1 MSTIT
6 LNNPDVNQRK
16 TDFLKF
22 LKGCQEEKFTKKEE
36 KVETARLNP
45 VEEIK
50 TDEQKNEYCEITNAD
65 KDKINTKPEKQRQGD
80 LRKICSKKNNCSF
93 ETVQTT
99 KGLRN
104 KCVPKAPQVNVEPP
118 EPPSQKISEEEE
130 KSDEKDIETTS
141 IVHL

>member
-22 LKGCQEEKFTKKEE
+22 FVKKDVKTEKFTKKEE

-65 KDKINTKPEKQRQGD
+65 KDKINKNHEKG
-80 LRKICSKKNNCSF
+80 KEVKTCEKYVVK
-93 ETVQTT
+93 
-99 KGLRN
+99 
-104 KCVPKAPQVNVEPP
+104 
-118 EPPSQKISEEEE
+118 KISRN
-130 KSDEKDIETTS
+130 STN
-141 IVHL
+141 